1 MHTRQ
6 LNIVA
11 VLMLGVGF
19 VTIVA
24 WAQDSDDLLLID
36 KPVDQDLYA
45 ASREVSIQAAVNG
58 DLVAAGQSVT
68 VGGKVTGDIIVAA
81 KDLEISSE
89 VGDDV
94 RAAGQHIRVTSPVTG
109 HIVAAGQTV
118 TISKPVGDWA
128 WLAGSTVNVLGDVG
142 GELKVYAQE
151 ININARIIGN
161 AELIGENL
169 RLGPNAIV
177 LGDLTWR
184 SRNEADIDP
193 EARIEGEVIKEPLP
207 GYMDELETDGGLFFT
222 LRLIVAVVVLFL
234 LFSRP
239 MRATAD
245 RIAAQPGLSLIIGF
259 VVLVVTPVLALLL
272 FVTGIGTWLG
282 LVLLGTYLVVLLL
295 GMLTGLFS
303 LGDLT
308 LRRFQPNPAA
318 WQALIAILVTVV
330 AVGLLT
336 YVPVLGLLTVLA
348 IWLLGVGALC
358 RGSWALIQNYR
369 HDSLQPL

>member
-6 LNIVA
+6 LNIVF
-11 VLMLGVGF
+11 LFTLGV
-19 VTIVA
+19 VIATAVA
-24 WAQDSDDLLLID
+24 WAQSSDKFLLID

-68 VGGKVTGDIIVAA
+68 VDGKVTGDILVAA
-81 KDLEISSE
+81 RDVEISAE

-128 WLAGSTVNVLGDVG
+128 WLAGSTVNVLDNVG
-142 GELKVYAQE
+142 GELKVHAQE
-151 ININARIIGN
+151 ININARISGN

-169 RLGPNAIV
+169 SLGPNAIV

-184 SRNEADIDP
+184 SKNEADIDP
-193 EARIEGEVIKEPLP
+193 EARIDGEFTKESRPD
-207 GYMDELETDGGLFFT
+207 YMDGRETDGALFFT
-222 LRLIVAVVVLFL
+222 LRLIVAVAVLFL

-239 MRATAD
+239 MRATSD
-245 RIAAQPGLSLIIGF
+245 RIAAQPGFSLIIGF

-282 LVLLGTYLVVLLL
+282 LGLLGTYVVVLLL

-303 LGDLT
+303 LSDLT
-308 LRRFQPNPAA
+308 LRRFQPNPAT
-318 WQALIAILVTVV
+318 WQALIAIFVTIV

-336 YVPVLGLLTVLA
+336 YVPVLGFLVVLA
-348 IWLLGVGALC
+348 IWLLGLGALC
-358 RGSWALIQNYR
+358 RGSWVLIQNSR
-369 HDSLQPL
+369 HD